1 MEIVLYILIILVLSA
16 YLQSSN
22 LLVKYMI
29 LSVIVVIVK
38 TEYEKCCSCYS
49 QLLLCKSHTCV
60 DHVVY

>member
-1 MEIVLYILIILVLSA
+1 MKIVLYILIILVLSA

-38 TEYEKCCSCYS
+38 TEYEKCFKLFML
-49 QLLLCKSHTCV
+49 QPVITMQKSYMC
-60 DHVVY
+60 